1 MTLTVSDIERWSA
14 AAVREVFHAAG
25 DRGRATLAASRQL
38 SSLAVFDTW
47 EGATAEARQRNN
59 ASIRQDLDAH
69 GRESLAVARAAGN
82 AADGIERVQSALV
95 TLRLDAAELLM
106 TIDAVA
112 NKVVPSS
119 AFEGPPVQALIAE
132 MQLQPRLD
140 AIVAEANAADQELAS
155 AIDTADGDGPI
166 PPGPHENRPRIRDAL
181 SKPLPSD
188 PRMFNQL
195 WNQLTPEE
203 KDWLYDQDHT
213 IGNHAGMPWDPPDHL
228 GKDHYN
234 RLHLAELEQQAQ
246 SDVDRIQRSLDELM
260 AGHNVDDGALY
271 ALQSQLAAARRHLEG
286 YRAVKA
292 SLNTKDGPAR
302 YLGQLDQFGHGAVS
316 IGNPDTAR
324 RNAIF
329 VPGTGQDLARLPF
342 SDQKSLAMY
351 TAALAADPSLR
362 PEDIAVT
369 TWMGC
374 DRPMDLAH
382 AAFPENAYGG
392 ADGLEAFEN
401 GLRASHVGPP
411 SIDTVIG
418 HSYGATVVAAAAS
431 GVHHLHADNVI
442 AVGSPGML
450 VDRAGRLN
458 LDAAAHVYAM
468 RAANDAIGI
477 GSVVTE
483 WTLGAD
489 PMAPGFGAERLA
501 ADPGPHG
508 PLGVPSFEAHSS
520 YWLGGNKALKNLGA
534 VIAGLPPPYVIGQR

>member
-1 MTLTVSDIERWSA
+1 
-14 AAVREVFHAAG
+14 
-25 DRGRATLAASRQL
+25 
-38 SSLAVFDTW
+38 
-47 EGATAEARQRNN
+47 
-59 ASIRQDLDAH
+59 
-69 GRESLAVARAAGN
+69 
-82 AADGIERVQSALV
+82 
-95 TLRLDAAELLM
+95 
-106 TIDAVA
+106 
-112 NKVVPSS
+112 
-119 AFEGPPVQALIAE
+119 
-132 MQLQPRLD
+132 
-140 AIVAEANAADQELAS
+140 
-155 AIDTADGDGPI
+155 
-166 PPGPHENRPRIRDAL
+166 
-181 SKPLPSD
+181 
-188 PRMFNQL
+188 
-195 WNQLTPEE
+195 
-203 KDWLYDQDHT
+203 
-213 IGNHAGMPWDPPDHL
+213 L

-342 SDQKSLAMY
+342 SGQKSLAMY

-362 PEDIAVT
+362 AEDIAVT
-369 TWMGC
+369 TWMGY

-468 RAANDAIGI
+468 RAANDVIGM

-508 PLGVPSFEAHSS
+508 PLGLPGFEAHSS